1 MAQTISAL
9 GIDIA
14 KLVFHIVG
22 MDDSGHVVLRK
33 RIARSDLLT
42 FIANL
47 PPLRIGME
55 ACGSAHYWA
64 RCFREHGH
72 DVRLIAPQFVKAYVK
87 SPKNDARDAEAI
99 CEAVTRPTMRFVPI
113 KRVEQQDLQALHRIR
128 ERLITARTAL
138 VNEIRGLLN
147 EYGIVLPQSIAKF
160 RALIVDKLEA
170 DQAKLTALST
180 EVFWHLY
187 DEFLAV
193 EKRLAYYDEKLA
205 AIGQAHPECQRLQT
219 IPGIGPVTAT
229 ALIAAIGD
237 VTQFKNGRQLAAWLG
252 LVPRE
257 HSTGGK
263 PRLLGISKRGDV
275 YLRKLLVHGARAT
288 LRWIDTKHDERSQWL
303 KALIARRGKNRAA
316 VALANKNA
324 RIVWALLAHN
334 QEYRSRTAV

>member
-1 MAQTISAL
+1 MAQTITVL

-14 KLVFHIVG
+14 KLVFHLVG
-22 MDDSGHVVLRK
+22 MDGSGHVVLRK
-33 RIARSDLLT
+33 RLTRSALLT
-42 FIANL
+42 FIANV

-64 RCFREHGH
+64 RCFREYGH
-72 DVRLIAPQFVKAYVK
+72 DVRLIAPQFVKPYVK

-99 CEAVTRPTMRFVPI
+99 CEAITRPTMRFVPI
-113 KRVEQQDLQALHRIR
+113 KRVEQQDLQALHRVR
-128 ERLITARTAL
+128 ERLMKARTAL
-138 VNEIRGLLN
+138 VNEIRGLLS
-147 EYGIVLPQSIAKF
+147 EYGIVLPQSVAKF
-160 RALIVDKLEA
+160 RALIVEKLE
-170 DQAKLTALST
+170 DEQAKLTVLSM

-187 DEFLAV
+187 DEFLAL

-205 AIGQAHPECQRLQT
+205 TIGQAHPACQRLQT
-219 IPGIGPVTAT
+219 IPGIGPVSAT

-263 PRLLGISKRGDV
+263 PRLLGISKRGDR

-288 LRWIDTKHDERSQWL
+288 LRWVDTKSDDRSRWL
-303 KALIARRGKNRAA
+303 RALIARRGKNRAA

-324 RIVWALLAHN
+324 RIAWALLAHN
-334 QEYRSRTAV
+334 EEYRVRTVV